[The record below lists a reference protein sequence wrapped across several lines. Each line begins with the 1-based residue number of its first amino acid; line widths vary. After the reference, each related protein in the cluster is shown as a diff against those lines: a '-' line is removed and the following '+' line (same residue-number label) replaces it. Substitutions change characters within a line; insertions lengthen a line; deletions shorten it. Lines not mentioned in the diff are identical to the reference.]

1 MNQTAWPAPS
11 VPTPSYPTT
20 QRRSA
25 NLWELTRNELYKLYK
40 RRLVWGL
47 LLLDLVFV
55 FAAWCVLV
63 FYAMKTKDGFQ
74 VGHLLGGPNALSQ
87 SIGQQMTL
95 GRRGG
100 EFIAVPLVGWPL
112 AANLVVEPFGL
123 C

>member
-11 VPTPSYPTT
+11 APTPSYPTT

-25 NLWELTRNELYKLYK
+25 NLWELTRYKLYK